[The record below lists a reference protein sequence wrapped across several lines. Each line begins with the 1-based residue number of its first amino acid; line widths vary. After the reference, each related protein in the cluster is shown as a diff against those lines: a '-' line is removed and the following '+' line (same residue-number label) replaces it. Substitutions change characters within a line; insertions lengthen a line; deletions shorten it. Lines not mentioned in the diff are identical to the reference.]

1 MAAKLLC
8 IVGPTASGKTSVG
21 IAVARRLGGEIV
33 SADSVQVYR
42 GMDIGSA
49 KPTADEQIAI
59 KHHMIDCV
67 AIDDAGFSCAAY
79 AEMASAAIHRI
90 EAEGRQP
97 VLVGGSGLYIDSLV
111 KPLSFAVPRRD
122 SLRKELEDAYDS
134 DPDAFYEEL
143 REIDPLSASRIHRN
157 DRKRAVRAVEV
168 FRITGKTIGE
178 NNLQTATPARFDSIR
193 FGLLWDRET
202 LYGRINDRVDR
213 MMNDGFPEE
222 ASRILSAG
230 YDLSLPAM
238 QSIGYR
244 QLFSFLLGRCSL
256 EEAVESIKQETRRY
270 AKRQMTWFRADPGIR
285 WIDMSSIRDTEDAGE
300 EICSQWRRTN
310 ES

>member
-8 IVGPTASGKTSVG
+8 IVGPTASGKTAVG
-21 IAVARRLGGEIV
+21 IAVAQRLGGEIV

-49 KPTADEQIAI
+49 KPTADEQAQI

-67 AIDDAGFSCAAY
+67 DIDDAGFSCASY
-79 AEMASAAIHRI
+79 AEMASGVILRI
-90 EAEGRQP
+90 EEEGKQP

-122 SLRKELEDAYDS
+122 ALRRQLEEAYDS
-134 DPDAFYEEL
+134 DPDAFFEEL
-143 REIDPLSASRIHRN
+143 KRIDPLSASRIHRN
-157 DRKRAVRAVEV
+157 DRKRAVRAAEV

-178 NNLQTATPARFDSIR
+178 NYLQAACPARFESIR

-202 LYGRINDRVDR
+202 LYGRINERVDR
-213 MMNDGFPEE
+213 MMNDGFIEE
-222 ASRILSAG
+222 ARRILNRG

-244 QLFSFLLGRCSL
+244 QLFAFLQGRCSR

-270 AKRQMTWFRADPGIR
+270 AKRQMTWFRADPGIL
-285 WIDMSSIRDTEDAGE
+285 WIDMSSIPDTDEAADK
-300 EICSQWRRTN
+300 IFLHWRSMN